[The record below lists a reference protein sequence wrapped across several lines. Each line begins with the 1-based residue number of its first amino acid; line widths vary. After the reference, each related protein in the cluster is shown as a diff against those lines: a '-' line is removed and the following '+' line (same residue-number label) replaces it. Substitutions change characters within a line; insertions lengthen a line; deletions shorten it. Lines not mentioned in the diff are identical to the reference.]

1 MKHVFISSTF
11 KDMQFERDALHTFAA
26 ASINEKLADY
36 GEEVYFGD
44 LRWGVNTMSL
54 DSDEGCRRVLE
65 VCLDEIDDCR
75 PYMIVLVG
83 ERYGWIP
90 DANLICEAAKNK
102 GIDIAGDMS
111 VTELEIEYGAFMP
124 KANDKRVFFYFRELD
139 TAEMTPE
146 QKADYLAESEEHRLR
161 IEALKAKIRELYPD
175 SIRTYKARF
184 DGKSQ
189 SVTGLGDFIETVN
202 RDLSE
207 AFISDLENEEN
218 LPWQE
223 RAIRSA
229 ERHLLDISKNYHP
242 AQRQPLSLYDGTF
255 SDVETRMHFIKGDS
269 GMGKSAFLAYN
280 FRLALQSDEGK
291 ELLPFVLGLD
301 KYSSCEMDYFKIL
314 LYEMEKLAGI
324 GEHTETHY
332 GNPEL
337 DASVFERIC
346 ELEEI
351 CRGTVHSFIDNCSYE
366 LQNELSVRILDD
378 HLKELSVEPLGRSV
392 HFHDSFE
399 FMIAYSADEPSLILP
414 PWFDYSRTYVLHT
427 VSEEDQIPV
436 INMLLKEKHKELD
449 ESVIF
454 AISKKEEA
462 CSPFYLK
469 LAVSRM
475 LMLDSSDFASIRA
488 MGDGMENINR
498 YQISVVESLPD
509 DTAHLAADIIK
520 LVASRVNRELVMRLL
535 GVLTYG
541 GVRMN
546 ESFIKSVFST
556 RGWEYSTLEFA
567 LATRSLSAVLNYN
580 PKDKSYAVTN
590 LDVIGTI
597 EEMLD
602 SDGYSYVAKA
612 VCEHITD
619 EYIPELDTALFR
631 AASYVGAEYLAE
643 IYVKH
648 GEKRRHIAAET
659 DWLIRR
665 HGAGLLSETLIQIT
679 EKYPEKDFSFVL
691 LGVPTACLTL
701 DNSEACETVLQ
712 TIFDKYGELSNDSD
726 AINRNSLAV
735 IAWTKIVSMKMKV
748 NTSNASEIFHS
759 FIDSG
764 YRDYPMTARARIYLD
779 TVYYRY
785 LALEAFYSMNIVMP
799 ESDTPLADRFIDEIE
814 SAEERLLLHSHLLGS
829 FAAYL
834 QRAYDSGYVEY
845 HNLAK
850 RGYEILSRYLSIGA
864 CEYFTTDDVAMMIDA
879 MLDDRD
885 DMLHL
890 DKESLSLALNYMTI
904 GESRLN
910 SRLLK
915 YYPRIL
921 AAAKYALDDNESDFT
936 LETVNIL
943 RRLCAVSRAV
953 AGSAM
958 TVDDSLFAIVQMD
971 HCYDILS
978 DAISPKENL
987 TLITHLDKFVRLTL
1001 NVSEG
1006 DARVFYRAYL
1016 AVRRLFSIFEIYS
1029 FEGPRNALLGYISS
1043 LEYEDE
1049 NAPLLPELFRGA
1061 LIYRYG
1067 DSENDELLYHLRDVL
1082 NTVDND
1088 PDYAQYVMAYSPE
1101 LLYLRLDLKTSDE
1114 MESDADDY
1122 GVSFFDGDS
1131 DSFDGDSDGESDG
1144 FDSDFDDETVKFE
1157 LDLDEDFDEDFDGDL
1172 DEDFDRDFDD
1182 GDDSADGEGDDGSVT
1197 EFSMDEILK
1206 AMSEL
1211 GFSIDDIMSDD
1222 EDSE

>member
-26 ASINEKLADY
+26 AGINEKLADY

-90 DANLICEAAKNK
+90 DAKLICDAAKNK

-111 VTELEIEYGAFMP
+111 VTELEIEYGAFVP
-124 KANDKRVFFYFRELD
+124 KASAGRVFFYFRELD
-139 TAEMTPE
+139 TSEMTDTE
-146 QKADYLAESEEHRLR
+146 RLDYLAESEEHRAR
-161 IEALKAKIRELYPD
+161 TEALKAKIRELYPN
-175 SIRTYKARF
+175 SVRTYKAKF
-184 DGKSQ
+184 DGKTQ
-189 SVTGLGDFIETVN
+189 SVVNLGEFLETVKS
-202 RDLSE
+202 DLSG
-207 AFISDLENEEN
+207 ALISDLELEEN

-229 ERHLLDISKNYHP
+229 ERHLFDISKNYHP
-242 AQRQPLSLYDGTF
+242 AERQPLSLYDGTF

-280 FRLALQSDEGK
+280 FRLAKETSSGK
-291 ELLPFVLGLD
+291 MLLPFVLGLD

-314 LYEMEKLAGI
+314 LYKLEELCGI
-324 GEHTETHY
+324 TEHAETDY
-332 GNPEL
+332 GKPEI
-337 DASVFERIC
+337 DTAVFERIS
-346 ELEEI
+346 ELEEL
-351 CRGTVHSFIDNCSYE
+351 CLGTVRSFIDNCSYE

-378 HLKELSVEPLGRSV
+378 HLKELSVEPLGRSE
-392 HFHDSFE
+392 HFHGCFE

-414 PWFDYSRTYVLHT
+414 PWFDFSRTYVLNA
-427 VSEEDQIPV
+427 VSEEDQIPI
-436 INMLLKEKHKELD
+436 INMLLREKHKELD
-449 ESVIF
+449 NSVIS
-454 AISKKEEA
+454 AIAKKEEA

-475 LMLDSSDFASIRA
+475 LMLDNSDFASIRA

-509 DTAHLAADIIK
+509 DTAHLAAEIIK
-520 LVASRVNRELVMRLL
+520 LVAARVNRELVMRLL
-535 GVLTYG
+535 GILTYG

-590 LDVIGTI
+590 LDVICAI
-597 EEMLD
+597 EEMLED
-602 SDGYSYVAKA
+602 EGYSYVARA
-612 VCEHITD
+612 LCEHITD
-619 EYIPELDTALFR
+619 ADASMLDQALFR
-631 AASYVGAEYLAE
+631 AASYVGAEYLSE

-648 GEKRRHIAAET
+648 ENKRRFLAAET
-659 DWLIRR
+659 DWLLRR
-665 HGAGLLSETLIQIT
+665 HGAELLSETLIRIS
-679 EKYPEKDFSFVL
+679 EKYPNKDFSFVL

-701 DNSEACETVLQ
+701 DNAESCEAVLQ
-712 TIFDKYGELSNDSD
+712 TILDKYGELSDNPYDT
-726 AINRNSLAV
+726 NRNSLAV
-735 IAWTKIVSMKMKV
+735 IAWTKTVSMKMKV
-748 NTSNASEIFHS
+748 NTSDASDIFHN
-759 FIDSG
+759 FIDAG

-779 TVYYRY
+779 TIYYRF
-785 LALEAFYSMNIVMP
+785 LALEAFYSMNIVTP
-799 ESDTPLADRFIDEIE
+799 ESDTPVADRFIDEIE

-845 HNLAK
+845 HDLAK
-850 RGYEILSRYLSIGA
+850 RGYEILSKYLSMGA
-864 CEYFTTDDVAMMIDA
+864 CEYFNTDDVAMMIDT
-879 MLDDRD
+879 MLDDKD
-885 DMLHL
+885 DMLHA
-890 DKESLSLALNYMTI
+890 DKDSISLALNYMTI

-921 AAAKYALDDNESDFT
+921 AAAKYALDYDENDFSP
-936 LETVNIL
+936 ETVNIL

-958 TVDDSLFAIVQMD
+958 TIDDSLFAIVQMD

-987 TLITHLDKFVRLTL
+987 ALITHLDKFVRLTL

-1006 DARVFYRAYL
+1006 DTRVFYRAYL
-1016 AVRRLFSIFEIYS
+1016 ALRRLFSIFEIYS
-1029 FEGPRNALLGYISS
+1029 FEGPKSALLEYVSS
-1043 LEYEDE
+1043 LEYEDD
-1049 NAPLLPELFRGA
+1049 NAPLLPELFRGS

-1067 DSENDELLYHLRDVL
+1067 DSDNYELLHHLRDIL
-1082 NTVDND
+1082 DTVDNA
-1088 PDYAQYVMAYSPE
+1088 PEYAQYVLAYSPE
-1101 LLYLRLDLKTSDE
+1101 LLYLRLDLRTSDE
-1114 MESDADDY
+1114 IEADDEQY
-1122 GVSFFDGDS
+1122 TSSFFGNEDS
-1131 DSFDGDSDGESDG
+1131 DDDSDG
-1144 FDSDFDDETVKFE
+1144 FDEDLGDDFNE
-1157 LDLDEDFDEDFDGDL
+1157 DLDDDFG
-1172 DEDFDRDFDD
+1172 RDFDD
-1182 GDDSADGEGDDGSVT
+1182 GFDGSDEEGNVT
-1197 EFSMDEILK
+1197 EFSMDEIL
-1206 AMSEL
+1206 AAISEF